1 MSSIL
6 KLHQLDILSFK
17 VLQRLGL
24 WCYLVLNNSSFCSPR
39 HIFFSSATRLFL
51 QFKFERSSWQNTA
64 IFLCESVHIL
74 VCSELKAE
82 QEQVVQTMYRLCA
95 DYVWQNGIVHHMN
108 PTLLQFNYYWIMY
121 RCTDGDVQCETVQCP
136 LPSSPSCTPAEPKPD
151 QCCTQYICPGQLIT
165 YMYIRKEFTKNKCHL
180 KIRISF
186 S

>member
-74 VCSELKAE
+74 VSSKLKAE

-95 DYVWQNGIVHHMN
+95 DYVQTMYCKTGRYTIWI
-108 PTLLQFNYYWIMY
+108 LLFY
-121 RCTDGDVQCETVQCP
+121 
-136 LPSSPSCTPAEPKPD
+136 S
-151 QCCTQYICPGQLIT
+151 LIT
-165 YMYIRKEFTKNKCHL
+165 IGLCTGVLMVMYNVKLYSVLYPPHL
-180 KIRISF
+180 AVLLLNLNLISVVHSTF
-186 S
+186 VQVS